1 MEKAENRLFA
11 RTRWSNFSAGIRKE
25 IMAVSKPQIL
35 IVEDEED
42 IRELVR
48 YNLERGNFGV
58 SEADS
63 GEAGLKAVSQKKP
76 DLILLDLML
85 PGKDGLQICRE
96 LKQNSATSDIP
107 VVMMTAKGEESDI
120 VTGLE
125 LGAED
130 YIVKPFSPKVLVA
143 RVKAVL
149 RRKTTPV
156 APSGDD
162 VLSIH
167 DIVIHPGR
175 HEVTVNGKSV
185 DLTASEFGILHFLAR
200 RPGWVFTRYQIVD
213 AVHGEDYPVTE
224 RSVDVQVVGL
234 RKKLKKAGDFIET
247 VRGVGYRFKDEE

>member
-1 MEKAENRLFA
+1 MAAEK
-11 RTRWSNFSAGIRKE
+11 
-25 IMAVSKPQIL
+25 MQIL
-35 IVEDEED
+35 IIEDEED

-48 YNLERGNFGV
+48 YNLERENFSV
-58 SEADS
+58 REAES

-76 DLILLDLML
+76 GLILLDLML

-96 LKQNSATSDIP
+96 LKQNDAFRDIP

-130 YIVKPFSPKVLVA
+130 YIVKPFSPKVLTA

-149 RRKTTPV
+149 RRKPV
-156 APSGDD
+156 AAASDADD
-162 VLSIH
+162 VLRIY
-167 DIVIHPGR
+167 DLVIHPGR
-175 HEVTVNGKSV
+175 HEVMLNGKAI

-234 RKKLKKAGDFIET
+234 RKKLKKAGDYIET
-247 VRGVGYRFKDEE
+247 VRGIGYRFKDTE

>member
-1 MEKAENRLFA
+1 
-11 RTRWSNFSAGIRKE
+11 
-25 IMAVSKPQIL
+25 MAVSKPQIL
-35 IVEDEED
+35 IIEDEED
-42 IRELVR
+42 LRELVR
-48 YNLERGNFGV
+48 YNLERENFGV
-58 SEADS
+58 SEAES

-96 LKQNSATSDIP
+96 LKQNDATRDIP

-130 YIVKPFSPKVLVA
+130 YVVKPFSPKVLVA

-149 RRKTTPV
+149 RRKT
-156 APSGDD
+156 APAAPAGDD
-162 VLSIH
+162 VLRICG
-167 DIVIHPGR
+167 IVIHPGR
-175 HEVTVNGKSV
+175 HEVTVNGKPV
-185 DLTASEFGILHFLAR
+185 DLTASEFGVLHFLAR

-224 RSVDVQVVGL
+224 RSVDVQIVGL
-234 RKKLKKAGDFIET
+234 RKKLKKSGDCIET
-247 VRGVGYRFKDEE
+247 VRGIGYRFKDLE

>member
-1 MEKAENRLFA
+1 
-11 RTRWSNFSAGIRKE
+11 
-25 IMAVSKPQIL
+25 MAAAKTQIL
-35 IVEDEED
+35 IIEDEED

-48 YNLERGNFGV
+48 YNLERENFAV
-58 SEADS
+58 TEAES
-63 GEAGLKAVSQKKP
+63 GEAGLKAVTQKKP

-96 LKQNSATSDIP
+96 LKKNDTTCGIP
-107 VVMMTAKGEESDI
+107 VVMMTARGEESDI

-143 RVKAVL
+143 QVKAVL
-149 RRKTTPV
+149 RRKT
-156 APSGDD
+156 APAAPDAEGILRIYD
-162 VLSIH
+162 L
-167 DIVIHPGR
+167 VIHPGR
-175 HEVTVNGKSV
+175 HEVTVSGKPV
-185 DLTASEFGILHFLAR
+185 DLTASEFSIVHFLAR

-234 RKKLKKAGDFIET
+234 RKKLKKAGDYIET
-247 VRGVGYRFKDEE
+247 VRGIGYRFKDEE

>member
-1 MEKAENRLFA
+1 
-11 RTRWSNFSAGIRKE
+11 
-25 IMAVSKPQIL
+25 MAVSKTQIL

-48 YNLERGNFGV
+48 YNLERENFAV
-58 SEADS
+58 TEAES
-63 GEAGLKAVSQKKP
+63 GEAGLKAVAKKKP

-85 PGKDGLQICRE
+85 SGKDGLQICRE
-96 LKQNSATSDIP
+96 LKQSNASRDIP
-107 VVMMTAKGEESDI
+107 VVMMTARGEESDI

-149 RRKTTPV
+149 RRK
-156 APSGDD
+156 APSVPDAED
-162 VLSIH
+162 VLRIY
-167 DIVIHPGR
+167 DLVIHPGR
-175 HEVTVNGKSV
+175 HEVTVDGKPV
-185 DLTASEFGILHFLAR
+185 DLTATEFGLVHFLAR

-234 RKKLKKAGDFIET
+234 RKKLKKAGDYIET
-247 VRGVGYRFKDEE
+247 VRGIGYRFKDEE